1 MPEYILTACDLHDKT
16 LVLKIAR
23 GLEPPQQ
30 RTFYND
36 FDGRTALVAE
46 LRRRADQAGGAEV
59 IFAYEAS
66 GQGFGLY
73 DQLTRE
79 GFTCYVLAPT
89 RIERSPKHRR
99 GKNDRQDALRIL
111 ELLRGHVLAGN
122 PLPAV
127 WIPDAQTRD
136 DREPVRAHLEAGA
149 KLTRLKVQIQSLL
162 KRNQVRRPAEVAKG
176 WTTGHRRWLEQL
188 VQATLSPLGP
198 GGRIVLQS
206 LLRQMTALEQELRE
220 LQQAIAR
227 LARSPRYTRQVKVL
241 AALPGVGLMTAMV
254 YLTEMGD
261 LSRFRNR
268 RQVAAYL
275 GLVPSSNESG
285 QQNDRKG
292 HITRQGSWRLRK
304 VLCRAFWAQQRCDPT
319 SRTIYQ
325 RQVRRNPQHKKIA
338 AVAGMRRL
346 GVNLW
351 HKGLEAA
358 LPPGQK
364 AAG

>member
-1 MPEYILTACDLHDKT
+1 
-16 LVLKIAR
+16 
-23 GLEPPQQ
+23 
-30 RTFYND
+30 
-36 FDGRTALVAE
+36 
-46 LRRRADQAGGAEV
+46 
-59 IFAYEAS
+59 
-66 GQGFGLY
+66 
-73 DQLTRE
+73 
-79 GFTCYVLAPT
+79 VLAPT

-136 DREPVRAHLEAGA
+136 DRELVRAHLDAGA
-149 KLTRLKVQIQSLL
+149 KLTRLKIQIQSLL

-176 WTTGHRRWLEQL
+176 WSSGHRQWLEQL
-188 VQATLSPLGP
+188 AQASLSPLGT
-198 GGRIVLQS
+198 GSRMVLQS
-206 LLRQMTALEQELRE
+206 LLRQMTALEHELHE

-227 LARSPRYTRQVKVL
+227 LARSPRYARRAKAL
-241 AALPGVGLMTAMV
+241 EALPGVGLMTAMV
-254 YLTEMGD
+254 FLTEMGD
-261 LSRFRNR
+261 LSRFHNR

-304 VLCRAFWAQQRCDPT
+304 VLCQAFWAQQRCDPA
-319 SRTIYQ
+319 SQAIYQ
-325 RQVRRNPQHKKIA
+325 RQVRRNPKHKKIA

-346 GVNLW
+346 GVLLW
-351 HKGLEAA
+351 HKGLAA
-358 LPPGQK
+358 DPPPEQK